1 MDFYEGLRILR
12 NYKLNKRVP
21 HEEEDSVL
29 RKAVIPAAGLGTR
42 LLSVTKEQPKEMLP
56 VFAKAKNGDLCLKPI
71 VQLVFE
77 QLHQVGFRE
86 FCFIV
91 GRGKRAIEDHF
102 TPDFSFVSML
112 DSKGL
117 DGPAGELETFYKMV
131 DGSTVSWVNQSQPR
145 GFGDAVLK
153 AKSFVGNDRF
163 LFHAG
168 DSHFISKNA
177 EHLRRV
183 VRMSE
188 ESKADALFLSMEV
201 EDPSRFGIVEGE
213 PMADGL
219 VKVKRLVEKPA
230 KPASRLAIMPVYVF
244 DSNIFKALEDTR
256 AGFAG
261 ELQLTDGIQR
271 MVDWDLNVYTTKVAS
286 SEIWLDIGSPD
297 LFWEA
302 QNLSHKH
309 YSHEPPD

>member
-1 MDFYEGLRILR
+1 M
-12 NYKLNKRVP
+12 
-21 HEEEDSVL
+21 
-29 RKAVIPAAGLGTR
+29 IPAAGLGTR

-56 VFAKAKNGDLCLKPI
+56 VFARAKNGDLCLKPI

-86 FCFIV
+86 FCFVV

-102 TPDFSFVSML
+102 TPDFPYVSML
-112 DSKGL
+112 ESKGL
-117 DGPAGELETFYKMV
+117 DGPAGELEAFYKMV
-131 DGSTVSWVNQSQPR
+131 DGSTLVWVNQPQPK
-145 GFGDAVLK
+145 GFGDAILK

-163 LFHAG
+163 MVHAG

-177 EHLRRV
+177 EHLRRA

-188 ESKADALFLSMEV
+188 ESRANALFLSMEV

-213 PMADGL
+213 TTGNGL
-219 VKVKRLVEKPA
+219 MKVKRLVEKPS
-230 KPASRLAIMPVYVF
+230 KPSSKLAIMPIHVF
-244 DSNIFKALEDTR
+244 DSNIFKALEDTK
-256 AGFAG
+256 AGVAG
-261 ELQLTDGIQR
+261 ELQLTDGIQQ
-271 MVDWDLNVYTTKVAS
+271 MVNWDLSVYTTKVAS

-297 LFWEA
+297 LYWEA

-309 YSHEPPD
+309 YFHEPAA

>member
-1 MDFYEGLRILR
+1 
-12 NYKLNKRVP
+12 
-21 HEEEDSVL
+21 VL

-86 FCFIV
+86 FCFVV

-117 DGPAGELETFYKMV
+117 DGPAGELEAFYKMV

-153 AKSFVGNDRF
+153 AKSFVGDDRF
-163 LFHAG
+163 LVHAG
-168 DSHFISKNA
+168 DSHFISRNA
-177 EHLRRV
+177 EHLRRI

-213 PMADGL
+213 TIANGL
-219 VKVKRLVEKPA
+219 VRVKRLVEKPA
-230 KPASRLAIMPVYVF
+230 KPASKLAIMPVYVF
-244 DSNIFKALEDTR
+244 DSSIFRALEDTK

-261 ELQLTDGIQR
+261 ELQLTDGIQQ

-297 LFWEA
+297 LYWQA

-309 YSHEPPD
+309 YSHEPVP

>member
-1 MDFYEGLRILR
+1 
-12 NYKLNKRVP
+12 
-21 HEEEDSVL
+21 
-29 RKAVIPAAGLGTR
+29 VIPAAGLGTR

-77 QLHQVGFRE
+77 QLYHVGFRE

-102 TPDFSFVSML
+102 TPDFSYVSML

-117 DGPAGELETFYKMV
+117 DGPAGELEAFYKMV
-131 DGSTVSWVNQSQPR
+131 DGSTVNWVNQSQPR

-153 AKSFVGNDRF
+153 AKSFVGDDRF
-163 LFHAG
+163 LVHAG

-183 VRMSE
+183 LRMSE
-188 ESKADALFLSMEV
+188 ETKADALFLSMEV

-213 PMADGL
+213 TMADGL

-230 KPASRLAIMPVYVF
+230 KPASKLAIMPVYVF
-244 DSNIFKALEDTR
+244 DSSIFKALEATKT
-256 AGFAG
+256 GFAD
-261 ELQLTDGIQR
+261 ELQLTDGIQQ

-286 SEIWLDIGSPD
+286 SETWLDIGSPD

-302 QNLSHKH
+302 QNLSYK
-309 YSHEPPD
+309 YFSA

>member
-1 MDFYEGLRILR
+1 M
-12 NYKLNKRVP
+12 
-21 HEEEDSVL
+21 
-29 RKAVIPAAGLGTR
+29 IPAAGLGTR

-117 DGPAGELETFYKMV
+117 DGPAGELEAFYKMV
-131 DGSTVSWVNQSQPR
+131 DGSTVSWVNQPEPR

-153 AKSFVGNDRF
+153 AKSFVGDDRF
-163 LFHAG
+163 LVHAG
-168 DSHFISKNA
+168 DSHFISRNA

-183 VRMSE
+183 LKMSD

-201 EDPSRFGIVEGE
+201 EDPTRFGIVEGE
-213 PMADGL
+213 AIANGL
-219 VKVKRLVEKPA
+219 LKVKRVVEKPA
-230 KPASRLAIMPVYVF
+230 KPASKLAIMPVYVF
-244 DSNIFKALEDTR
+244 DPNIFRALEATK

-261 ELQLTDGIQR
+261 ELQLTDGIQQ
-271 MVDWDLNVYTTKVAS
+271 MVDWNLNVCTTKVES

-297 LFWEA
+297 LYWQA

-309 YSHEPPD
+309 YSHERAA

>member
-1 MDFYEGLRILR
+1 
-12 NYKLNKRVP
+12 
-21 HEEEDSVL
+21 L

-56 VFAKAKNGDLCLKPI
+56 VFARAKNGDLCLKPI

-77 QLHQVGFRE
+77 QLYHVGFRE
-86 FCFIV
+86 FCFVV

-117 DGPAGELETFYKMV
+117 EGPAGELEAFYKMV
-131 DGSTVSWVNQSQPR
+131 DDSTIVWVNQPEPR

-153 AKSFVGNDRF
+153 AKSFVGSDRF
-163 LFHAG
+163 LVHAG

-188 ESKADALFLSMEV
+188 ESKADAMFLSMEV
-201 EDPSRFGIVEGE
+201 EDRSRFGIIEGE
-213 PMADGL
+213 ATSNGL
-219 VKVKRLVEKPA
+219 VVEKPS
-230 KPASRLAIMPVYVF
+230 KPASKLAIMPVYVF
-244 DSNIFKALEDTR
+244 DSKIFKALEDTKQ
-256 AGFAG
+256 GFAG

-271 MVDWDLNVYTTKVAS
+271 MVDSDLNVYTTKVGS

-309 YSHEPPD
+309 YSHEPME

>member
-1 MDFYEGLRILR
+1 
-12 NYKLNKRVP
+12 
-21 HEEEDSVL
+21 VL

-42 LLSVTKEQPKEMLP
+42 LLSATKEQPKEMLP

-77 QLHQVGFRE
+77 ALYEVGFRE

-112 DSKGL
+112 DSKGK
-117 DGPAGELETFYKMV
+117 DGPATDMEAFYKMV
-131 DGSTVSWVNQSQPR
+131 DGSSVVWVNQPEPR

-153 AKSFVGNDRF
+153 AKTFAGGDRF
-163 LFHAG
+163 MVHAG
-168 DSHFISKNA
+168 DSHFLSRNA
-177 EHLRRV
+177 DHLRRV
-183 VRMSE
+183 IASSE

-201 EDPSRFGIVEGE
+201 EDPTRFGIVEGE
-213 PMADGL
+213 TRPDGL

-230 KPASRLAIMPVYVF
+230 KPASNLAIMPVYVF
-244 DSNIFKALEDTR
+244 DSNIFKALEATK

-261 ELQLTDGIQR
+261 ELQLTDGIQK
-271 MVDWDLNVYTTKVAS
+271 MVDWNLRVYTTKVES

-297 LFWEA
+297 LYWEA
-302 QNLSHKH
+302 QNLSHK
-309 YSHEPPD
+309 YFSR

>member
-1 MDFYEGLRILR
+1 
-12 NYKLNKRVP
+12 
-21 HEEEDSVL
+21 
-29 RKAVIPAAGLGTR
+29 
-42 LLSVTKEQPKEMLP
+42 MLP
-56 VFAKAKNGDLCLKPI
+56 VFARAKNGDLCLKPI

-86 FCFIV
+86 FCFVV

-117 DGPAGELETFYKMV
+117 DGPAGELEAFYKMV

-163 LFHAG
+163 LVHAG
-168 DSHFISKNA
+168 DSHFISRNE

-213 PMADGL
+213 TMADGL

-230 KPASRLAIMPVYVF
+230 NPASKLAIMPVYVF
-244 DSNIFKALEDTR
+244 GPNIFRALEDTK

-261 ELQLTDGIQR
+261 ELQLTDGIQQI
-271 MVDWDLNVYTTKVAS
+271 VDWDLNVYTTKVAS

-297 LFWEA
+297 LYWEA
-302 QNLSHKH
+302 QNLSHK
-309 YSHEPPD
+309 YFSA

>member
-1 MDFYEGLRILR
+1 M
-12 NYKLNKRVP
+12 
-21 HEEEDSVL
+21 
-29 RKAVIPAAGLGTR
+29 IPAAGLGTR

-56 VFAKAKNGDLCLKPI
+56 VFAKAKNGSLCLKPI

-117 DGPAGELETFYKMV
+117 DGPAGELEAFYKMV
-131 DGSTVSWVNQSQPR
+131 DGSTVSWVNQPQPR

-163 LFHAG
+163 LVHAG
-168 DSHFISKNA
+168 DSHFISRNA

-188 ESKADALFLSMEV
+188 ESSANALFLSMEV

-213 PMADGL
+213 TMPDGL
-219 VKVKRLVEKPA
+219 LRVKRLVEKPA
-230 KPASRLAIMPVYVF
+230 KPASKLAIMPVYAF
-244 DSNIFKALEDTR
+244 DSNIFRALESTR

-261 ELQLTDGIQR
+261 ELQLTDGIQQ
-271 MVDWDLNVYTTKVAS
+271 MVDWDLNVYTTKLSS

-302 QNLSHKH
+302 QNLSHKN
-309 YSHEPPD
+309 YSHEPIE

>member
-1 MDFYEGLRILR
+1 
-12 NYKLNKRVP
+12 
-21 HEEEDSVL
+21 VL

-56 VFAKAKNGDLCLKPI
+56 VFARAKNGDLCLKPI

-86 FCFIV
+86 FCFVV

-117 DGPAGELETFYKMV
+117 DGPAGELEAFYKMV

-145 GFGDAVLK
+145 GFGDAVLR
-153 AKSFVGNDRF
+153 AKSFVGDDRF
-163 LFHAG
+163 LVHAG
-168 DSHFISKNA
+168 DSHFISRNA

-213 PMADGL
+213 AMADGL

-230 KPASRLAIMPVYVF
+230 YPASKLAIMPVYVF
-244 DSNIFKALEDTR
+244 GSNIFRALEDTK

-261 ELQLTDGIQR
+261 ELQLTDGIQQ

-309 YSHEPPD
+309 YSHEPAD